1 MIANRT
7 AQEVIRMELQNHVAE
22 LEQIRQR
29 LQEMADQMVDS
40 DQGAVAEVL
49 ASLAFATES
58 ALLKLAELTQD
69 TEK

>member
-1 MIANRT
+1 
-7 AQEVIRMELQNHVAE
+7 MELQNQVAE

-49 ASLAFATES
+49 ASLAFAAES
-58 ALLKLAELTQD
+58 ALLKLADLRQD
-69 TEK
+69 TDK